1 MRRSLLGF
9 GAATLIGLALVC
21 GLGTSAVAVP
31 SIKVAG
37 GPWQSSP
44 GGEFTVTVTGAGI
57 PGQPV
62 GSVFPSFC
70 IEKNEYISF
79 NKTYYVKIN
88 TAAVRGGLGGGSPD
102 PLDPR
107 TAWLY
112 NEFLNETLTGYDF
125 ENDDIGRKTSAGA
138 LQNAIWYLEGE
149 MSYSQ
154 LNNRAKGF
162 VQLGNASDWYTN
174 NYIGNIRVMN
184 LYADQCF
191 TQYAQDQLV
200 RVPAPG
206 AVLLSSIG
214 ISIIGF
220 LRRRRML

>member
-1 MRRSLLGF
+1 MRRSLL
-9 GAATLIGLALVC
+9 AATLIGLVLVC
-21 GLGTSAVAVP
+21 GLCTSAVAVP

-37 GPWQSSP
+37 GPWQSGS

-57 PGQPV
+57 AGQPV

-88 TAAVRGGLGGGSPD
+88 TAAVRGGVGGGSPD

-112 NEFLNETLTGYDF
+112 NEFLDGTLTGYDF
-125 ENDDIGRKTSAGA
+125 ENDDIGRRTSAAA
-138 LQNAIWYLEGE
+138 LQNAIWYLEQE
-149 MSYSQ
+149 MNYRQ
-154 LNNRAKGF
+154 LNKRAKAF
-162 VQLGNASDWYTN
+162 VQLANASDWYAN

-184 LYADQCF
+184 LYADSCL

-200 RVPAPG
+200 RVPVPG

-214 ISIIGF
+214 VSIVGF